1 MKRSELRLSMNIEI
15 VKISGNTAERC
26 KSYAKQLHSRIQK
39 TYDFYNDVVFKNS
52 DLSEVEIHKRVNI
65 LISKTR
71 AVFPDLV
78 SELECIS
85 ENSNIPFQRIFLI
98 NARTEIL
105 NASVAE
111 CTSIAIPRNNIL
123 AQTWDW
129 IEELEDLMVILLVEK
144 ENGSNFVTLTE
155 PGMLAKIGLNSCG
168 IGVGLNFLKS
178 KHLLDGVPVHLL
190 LRAILDCN
198 SLKRVREIVARS
210 GMGKSSYI
218 PVASKNKEAVGF
230 EFSNNMMQELA
241 PINDVLLHTNHCLA
255 PNMTSVPIPTSKQ
268 RYETTLANLREALNH
283 DFATV
288 DRILSDTST
297 SEAPVQ
303 APYKPSESLGNLA
316 VGTCAT
322 IIMELGS
329 VRRYSKQPG
338 VKRAVAAKL
347 LERFIRLN
355 KAFLRHILCLV
366 AIPYEPPDH
375 AQHSVLIFDDQ

>member
-1 MKRSELRLSMNIEI
+1 MNIKI
-15 VKISGNTAERC
+15 VKISGNPAERC
-26 KSYAKQLHSRIQK
+26 ESYAKQMHSRIQQ
-39 TYDFYNDVVFKNS
+39 TFDFYNDVVFKHS
-52 DLSEVEIHKRVNI
+52 DLSEVEIYKRVNI

-71 AVFPDLV
+71 AIFPNLV

-105 NASVAE
+105 NASVGE
-111 CTSIAIPRNNIL
+111 CTSIAIPKNNIL

-129 IEELEDLMVILLVEK
+129 IEELEELMVILLVEK
-144 ENGSNFVTLTE
+144 ENGSSFVTLTE

-178 KHLLDGVPVHLL
+178 KHLLDGVPIHLL

-230 EFSNNMMQELA
+230 EFSNNMMQELT

-255 PNMTSVPIPTSKQ
+255 PSMISVPLPTSKQ

-322 IIMELGS
+322 IIMELEKLRFSYRKGPNPIGP
-329 VRRYSKQPG
+329 YSS
-338 VKRAVAAKL
+338 
-347 LERFIRLN
+347 I
-355 KAFLRHILCLV
+355 CL
-366 AIPYEPPDH
+366 
-375 AQHSVLIFDDQ
+375 SSL

>member
-1 MKRSELRLSMNIEI
+1 MNIKI
-15 VKISGNTAERC
+15 VKISGNPAERC
-26 KSYAKQLHSRIQK
+26 ESYAKQMHSRIQQ
-39 TYDFYNDVVFKNS
+39 TYDFYNDVVFKHS
-52 DLSEVEIHKRVNI
+52 DLTEVEIYKRVNI
-65 LISKTR
+65 LITKTR
-71 AVFPDLV
+71 AVFPNLV

-105 NASVAE
+105 NASVGE
-111 CTSIAIPRNNIL
+111 CTSIAIPKNNLL

-129 IEELEDLMVILLVEK
+129 IEELEDLMVILIVEK
-144 ENGSNFVTLTE
+144 EDGSSFVTLTE
-155 PGMLAKIGLNSCG
+155 PGMLAKIGVNSYG

-178 KHLLDGVPVHLL
+178 EHSLDGVPVHLL
-190 LRAILDCN
+190 LRAILDCE
-198 SLKRVREIVARS
+198 SLKRVREIVAQS
-210 GMGKSSYI
+210 NMGKSSYI
-218 PVASKNKEAVGF
+218 PVATSTGEAVGF
-230 EFSNNMMQELA
+230 EFSNNMMQELT

-255 PNMTSVPIPTSKQ
+255 PSMISVPLPTSKQ

-322 IIMELGS
+322 IIMELEKLRFSYRKGPNPIGP
-329 VRRYSKQPG
+329 YSS
-338 VKRAVAAKL
+338 
-347 LERFIRLN
+347 I
-355 KAFLRHILCLV
+355 CL
-366 AIPYEPPDH
+366 
-375 AQHSVLIFDDQ
+375 SSL